1 MNNSNFVTLILLSF
15 AGYVFKE
22 LPRRIFNFV
31 LLRISFSFSTTSQD
45 RDSYNNLNEW
55 LFSLNKSVL
64 NDNLNARTEWS
75 RRIKD
80 EEIKFSINYGTYWF
94 KLDKFSLCYLQKEL
108 LEKSWGVVDKI
119 TIRVVGNK
127 KKYKQEIFQTIN
139 KSNKL
144 DMVRTYPLP
153 SLYENYLI
161 SKKSF
166 EDIFTT
172 DKDKIINHLNNWL
185 NSKEVYRRHGIT
197 YKTGI
202 LLYGEPGTGKSSLSR
217 AIASYLGYDLHIMN
231 MKSYKEEQ
239 QFIEK
244 IINIPEQSVVLF
256 EDIDCLFETR
266 EDEKDK
272 DNKALLGTVLNVLDG
287 AMSPDGV
294 VFIATTNYI
303 DKLDNAL
310 IRDGRFDLKVEV
322 GNIDECLAK
331 QMCIRYEVSYDV
343 LDGENFPINPSYL
356 QNKILKNKFKGGNQQ

>member
-1 MNNSNFVTLILLSF
+1 LNNSNLILLGLMSYV
-15 AGYVFKE
+15 GYIAKE
-22 LPRRIFNFV
+22 LPRRIFNFI

-64 NDNLNARTEWS
+64 NNNLNAKTEWS
-75 RRIKD
+75 RKIKD

-94 KLDKFSLCYLQKEL
+94 KLDKFTLCYLHKEL
-108 LEKSWGVVDKI
+108 LEKSWGVVDRV
-119 TIRVVGNK
+119 TIRIVGNK
-127 KKYKQEIFQTIN
+127 KKYKQEIFEIIN
-139 KSNKL
+139 KSNKI
-144 DMVRTYPLP
+144 DMIRTYPLP

-166 EDIFTT
+166 EDIFTP
-172 DKDKIINHLNNWL
+172 DKDEIINHLNNWL
-185 NSKEVYRRHGIT
+185 NLKKIYRKHGIT

-202 LLYGEPGTGKSSLSR
+202 LLHGEPGTGKSSLSR

-231 MKSYKEEQ
+231 IKSYKEEQ
-239 QFIEK
+239 QFIQK

-266 EDEKDK
+266 EDENDK
-272 DNKALLGTVLNVLDG
+272 DTKALLGTVLNVLDG

-303 DKLDNAL
+303 DKLDSAL
-310 IRDGRFDLKVEV
+310 IRDGRFDLKINV
-322 GNIDECLAK
+322 GCIDEYLAK
-331 QMCIRYEVSYDV
+331 QMCDRYGVNYDM

-356 QNKILKNKFKGGNQQ
+356 QNKILKNKFKGGN